1 MMAEANG
8 ADWTPTASPEQV
20 MAAKAE
26 GIVGFH
32 ISGLYSPLGWL
43 SWEEI
48 ARGWEAAQGNDAALK
63 TLKNTV
69 LGETWQERGEA
80 PDWQRVYERRE
91 PWQLGQVPEGVLVL
105 TAGADV
111 QREGRIEVDVWG
123 WDRNLRSWLVDHIV
137 VEGEIANPATWDQ
150 VTTILSQ
157 TWPHAGGQRMGLA
170 RLAVDTGD
178 GVTTD
183 AVYSWVRAQGRG
195 QVIAVK
201 GVGGFDRSSPVD
213 GPTFVEVT
221 ERGHKIRRGVQLWK
235 VAVSVFKSE
244 TYRYLRLAP
253 PTDEEVAAGGA
264 WPSGFVHI
272 PRGSPRNGCAN

>member
-1 MMAEANG
+1 M
-8 ADWTPTASPEQV
+8 
-20 MAAKAE
+20 
-26 GIVGFH
+26 
-32 ISGLYSPLGWL
+32 
-43 SWEEI
+43 
-48 ARGWEAAQGNDAALK
+48 
-63 TLKNTV
+63 
-69 LGETWQERGEA
+69 
-80 PDWQRVYERRE
+80 
-91 PWQLGQVPEGVLVL
+91 L

-123 WDRNLRSWLVDHIV
+123 WGRNLRSWLVDHIV

-150 VTTILSQ
+150 VTQILSQ

-170 RLAVDTGD
+170 RLAIDTGD

-221 ERGHKIRRGVQLWK
+221 ERGHKIRRGVP
-235 VAVSVFKSE
+235 VA
-244 TYRYLRLAP
+244 
-253 PTDEEVAAGGA
+253 G
-264 WPSGFVHI
+264 SGRSRI
-272 PRGSPRNGCAN
+272 